1 MEALGLKDISKP
13 ESTETEVSLGSLA
26 ALTGFPVEYIK
37 RELFLDDGQELSV
50 EELREKVMAYLN
62 SNF

>member
-1 MEALGLKDISKP
+1 METLGLKDLSKL
-13 ESTETEVSLGSLA
+13 ESEVSEVSLGSLA
-26 ALTGFPVEYIK
+26 ILTGFPVEYIK
-37 RELFLDDGQELSV
+37 RELFLDDGKDLSV

>member
-1 MEALGLKDISKP
+1 METLGLKDLSKP
-13 ESTETEVSLGSLA
+13 EASVSGVSLGSLA

>member
-1 MEALGLKDISKP
+1 METLGLKDFSKP
-13 ESTETEVSLGSLA
+13 ESETSVSLGSLA

-37 RELFLDDGQELSV
+37 RELILGDGQELSV

>member
-1 MEALGLKDISKP
+1 METLGLKDLSKP
-13 ESTETEVSLGSLA
+13 ESSASGVSLGSLA

>member
-1 MEALGLKDISKP
+1 METLGSKDLSKP
-13 ESTETEVSLGSLA
+13 ESNVSEVSLGSLA

>member
-1 MEALGLKDISKP
+1 MEALGSKDLSKP
-13 ESTETEVSLGSLA
+13 ESSALEVSLGSLA
-26 ALTGFPVEYIK
+26 TLTGFPVDYIK